1 MPRGDED
8 RLLMP
13 AVDLLA
19 HGLLGSERAQ
29 EAGFSLPTDLNYT
42 GSQAVQNTVLNSGL
56 VPDLTRRGLVMSLFQ
71 DAIGPLVGWN
81 PYNSFTQRTVY
92 SEADFESRFADPGN
106 MAAKVGKQLWNDLG
120 GQVVMPSTTWDED
133 EGAYEDQGKW
143 ALSTAEEGE
152 EGCMPIGGKTIFH
165 ALHSIP
171 FLSAAASGLVTMQ
184 NGGNE
189 RIARRLEKYRSE
201 ENAPMR
207 AMANKV
213 ANEVIEAVRKKGQD
227 YDYSE
232 ELAARVAALG
242 LPEEDAEIIEG
253 LAFKKVQGIAKKTGG
268 EFDPI
273 GKTLR
278 KMSTDEKMYRRALR
292 QVEAEGWD
300 GDFD

>member
-1 MPRGDED
+1 MRG
-8 RLLMP
+8 
-13 AVDLLA
+13 
-19 HGLLGSERAQ
+19 Q
-29 EAGFSLPTDLNYT
+29 EAGFSLPTDLNYGVT
-42 GSQAVQNTVLNSGL
+42 EAVQNAVVSSGIL
-56 VPDLTRRGLVMSLFQ
+56 PDMSRRGVLMTLYN
-71 DAIGPLVGWN
+71 DLLGPLFGQN

-92 SEADFESRFADPGN
+92 SEADFDSRFEDPWN
-106 MAAKVGKQLWNDLG
+106 FAKKVGKQLWNDLG

-213 ANEVIEAVRKKGQD
+213 ANEVIEAVRKNGQD

-232 ELAARVAALG
+232 ELAARVASLG

-253 LAFKKVQGIAKKTGG
+253 LAFRKVQGIAEKTGA